1 MTRKCTGVRDPYLNA
16 LGLQTQGND
25 EYETKTSERTYHYDS
40 RGRKLTEQTTVDGTS
55 LGNATFTYDEQ
66 GRVTNTSLNG
76 NIDITA
82 SYNLQ
87 GWMTGL
93 QAARMSGNGIVEKEL
108 FSEFLRYYDTTDNL
122 ATPLYSG
129 KIAQIDW
136 NRKLSLDG
144 LDRFLYSYDQ
154 LGRLTKAEHRITK
167 LNGNSTKGSHT
178 EQATFDLN
186 SNILS
191 QSAAKGLFIEQQ
203 NFTLNGNRIVTASTG
218 PMGQYTAEYD
228 NRGNL
233 TRIPGENLQIAYN
246 LINLPR
252 SISNSNDGNV
262 VRYSYLSDG

>member
-1 MTRKCTGVRDPYLNA
+1 
-16 LGLQTQGND
+16 
-25 EYETKTSERTYHYDS
+25 
-40 RGRKLTEQTTVDGTS
+40 
-55 LGNATFTYDEQ
+55 
-66 GRVTNTSLNG
+66 
-76 NIDITA
+76 
-82 SYNLQ
+82 
-87 GWMTGL
+87 MTGL
-93 QAARMSGNGIVEKEL
+93 QAARMSGNGIVEKQL

-136 NRKLSLDG
+136 KRKLSFDG
-144 LDRFLYSYDQ
+144 LDRFLYSYDP
-154 LGRLTKAEHRITK
+154 LGRLTKAEHRITG
-167 LNGNSTKGSHT
+167 LDGSTRGSYT
-178 EQATFDLN
+178 QMSTFDLN

-246 LINLPR
+246 L
-252 SISNSNDGNV
+252 
-262 VRYSYLSDG
+262 

>member
-1 MTRKCTGVRDPYLNA
+1 MTRKCTGVRVN
-16 LGLQTQGND
+16 
-25 EYETKTSERTYHYDS
+25 
-40 RGRKLTEQTTVDGTS
+40 GTA

-93 QAARMSGNGIVEKEL
+93 QAARMSGNGIVEKQL

-129 KIAQIDW
+129 KIAQLDW
-136 NRKLSLDG
+136 SRDMLLSG
-144 LDRFLYSYDQ
+144 NDRFLYSYDP
-154 LGRLTKAEHRITK
+154 LGRLTKAEHRITEF
-167 LNGNSTKGSHT
+167 NGNSTKGSHT
-178 EQATFDLN
+178 EQATYDLN

-191 QSAAKGLFIEQQ
+191 QSATKGLFIEQQ
-203 NFTLNGNRIVTASTG
+203 NFTLNGNRIATASTG
-218 PMGQYTAEYD
+218 LLDQYTAEYD

-233 TRIPGENLQIAYN
+233 TRIPWKNLQVAYN
-246 LINLPR
+246 L
-252 SISNSNDGNV
+252 
-262 VRYSYLSDG
+262 

>member
-1 MTRKCTGVRDPYLNA
+1 MKYDYAGNPLTTVEQYTYGSSTLNVTTCCTF
-16 LGLQTQGND
+16 
-25 EYETKTSERTYHYDS
+25 DS
-40 RGRKLTEQTTVDGTS
+40 RGRKLTEQNTVNGTS
-55 LGNATFTYDEQ
+55 LGNATFTYDER
-66 GRVTNTSLNG
+66 GRVTQTSLNG

-87 GWMTGL
+87 GWMTAL
-93 QAARMSGNGIVEKEL
+93 QATSMNGNLINTL
-108 FSEFLRYYDTTDNL
+108 FSEKLHYYNTTDSL
-122 ATPLYSG
+122 ATPLYAG

-136 NRKLSLDG
+136 KRKMQIDG
-144 LDRFLYSYDQ
+144 NDRFLYSYDP

-178 EQATFDLN
+178 EQATYDLN

-203 NFTLNGNRIVTASTG
+203 NYTINGNRIVTASTG

-228 NRGNL
+228 CRGNL

-246 LINLPR
+246 L
-252 SISNSNDGNV
+252 
-262 VRYSYLSDG
+262 

>member
-1 MTRKCTGVRDPYLNA
+1 MTRTL
-16 LGLQTQGND
+16 
-25 EYETKTSERTYHYDS
+25 
-40 RGRKLTEQTTVDGTS
+40 
-55 LGNATFTYDEQ
+55 
-66 GRVTNTSLNG
+66 LNG

-87 GWMTGL
+87 GWMTAL
-93 QAARMSGNGIVEKEL
+93 HAAKVNANGVIDTVL
-108 FSEFLRYYDTTDNL
+108 FDEILRYYDTTDSL
-122 ATPLYSG
+122 ATPLYAG

-136 NRKLSLDG
+136 KRKISFDG
-144 LDRFLYSYDQ
+144 NDRFLYSYDP

-178 EQATFDLN
+178 EQATYDRN

-191 QSAAKGLFIEQQ
+191 LSAGAGLLLQQ
-203 NFTLNGNRIVTASTG
+203 KDYTLNGNRIATVTKNFINE
-218 PMGQYTAEYD
+218 YTAEYD
-228 NRGNL
+228 SRGNL
-233 TRIPGENLQIAYN
+233 TRIPWENLQIAYN